1 MTKFSALLGLFFS
14 VALSP
19 IARAEEAP
27 GLTCAMV
34 PTLTQFLLRYHVSI
48 HSANHDLLH
57 KATDQ
62 MIKRLDPLFS
72 AEEWGRAQL
81 YTDPAA
87 VGAFIADL
95 KRAGVG

>member
-1 MTKFSALLGLFFS
+1 MMDRLPAAERVFRQVVKHHPDYVRAYIGLAVTEARLGHEDD
-14 VALSP
+14 
-19 IARAEEAP
+19 ARRAA
-27 GLTCAMV
+27 A
-34 PTLTQFLLRYHVSI
+34 
-48 HSANHDLLH
+48 
-57 KATDQ
+57 

-87 VGAFIADL
+87 VEAFIADL